1 MEVRGVVV
9 CVSVDRRRTTS
20 MNDDEEEEEYLLNA
34 NGTTPECATTTVGT
48 IASTAI

>member
-1 MEVRGVVV
+1 
-9 CVSVDRRRTTS
+9 
-20 MNDDEEEEEYLLNA
+20 MNDEEEEGEEKRVSFNA